1 MKPASPPKD
10 ILSPWTELWKDPE
23 IRKVL
28 AEPVARQKMTAYV
41 LPALCVALL
50 DHNPEL
56 RLHAAFR
63 IMQHGSDAK
72 SALGALRDALDD
84 SDERVRKVAEVA
96 IKLIEA
102 EQQPLG
108 FL

>member
-1 MKPASPPKD
+1 M
-10 ILSPWTELWKDPE
+10 
-23 IRKVL
+23 
-28 AEPVARQKMTAYV
+28 ARQKMAAYV

-50 DHNPEL
+50 DHEPEV

-84 SDERVRKVAEVA
+84 SDERVRKVVEVS
-96 IKLIEA
+96 IKLIES
-102 EQQPLG
+102 EQQPLW